1 MELLEEVDLSK
12 NEITTLDMAFI
23 PQSVKKDR
31 TKLFEWTGVDS
42 KVNSPEFKVQ
52 IQRPPTFNRSFISR
66 TDHFGA
72 GFFSDQWLEKLFLK
86 LSLAYNKLTDLS
98 FFASNTQLEELNLIG
113 NQILTFP
120 TLNLPNLRILK
131 MCHNA
136 LISMGNDP
144 FSQLTSLEQF
154 RIGHKSHE
162 YWVAWCI
169 ITNISCTKCH
179 LGLIPA
185 FKEIKNY
192 PSTLKRLYLKYDNIT
207 EILPDQLPSSLE
219 VLDLSGNDITEFNAQ
234 ENSKFFNF
242 LSF

>member
-1 MELLEEVDLSK
+1 MELLEEVDLSN

-66 TDHFGA
+66 SDHFGA
-72 GFFSDQWLEKLFLK
+72 GSFSDQWLEKLFLK

-113 NQILTFP
+113 NQILIFP

-136 LISMGNDP
+136 LISMENDP

-154 RIGHKSHE
+154 RISYKSYE
-162 YWVAWCI
+162 YFRCLMYYNQYKLYKMSAWSNSSFQRDSKLSI
-169 ITNISCTKCH
+169 NPQTTLFEIWQYNW
-179 LGLIPA
+179 GLTWSAPVK
-185 FKEIKNY
+185 FG
-192 PSTLKRLYLKYDNIT
+192 STWFIW
-207 EILPDQLPSSLE
+207 
-219 VLDLSGNDITEFNAQ
+219 
-234 ENSKFFNF
+234 
-242 LSF
+242 